1 MIKNIKLLLVMFLIA
16 ESTACLHAQE
26 KYTISCHAE
35 KALIDRYKH
44 DQISTIN
51 EYNQLIGRLNN
62 GTASKFEQK
71 CIFEFSV
78 PVKSSSY
85 PYGLQWLAGFVSKC
99 SKPLPIN
106 ASNAQLQVLAQ
117 DHLHAIIGKAHD
129 KAVFMDTAGIPE
141 NIKETV
147 IINRN
152 DLRRADSTKQ
162 LTEEQIVVE
171 LHNGRNKTLHRKV
184 ARTEYL
190 QALSYYHSIQFAQQ
204 EPKKYTHADS
214 TVQQRKRFCER
225 YLPMIQGEARAQQIT
240 RLKKENPIDTNPL
253 TNKFA
258 KACDVDLFTKLFDRI
273 A

>member
-1 MIKNIKLLLVMFLIA
+1 MIKNIKTFLLVCLIA
-16 ESTACLHAQE
+16 QSTGALHAQE
-26 KYTISCHAE
+26 AFTISCHAE

-44 DQISTIN
+44 DQIFAIN

-71 CIFEFSV
+71 CIVEFQA
-78 PVKSSSY
+78 PVKAQSY
-85 PYGLQWLAGFVSKC
+85 PYGLQWLAGFVTKYNKKLS
-99 SKPLPIN
+99 IT
-106 ASNAQLQVLAQ
+106 ASNNDLQILAQ

-162 LTEEQIVVE
+162 LTEQQIAVE
-171 LHNGRNKTLHRKV
+171 LHNGRNKNLPRKV

-190 QALSYYHSIQFAQQ
+190 QALSYYHTMQFVQQ

-214 TVQQRKRFCER
+214 TVAQRKRFCER
-225 YLPMIQGEARAQQIT
+225 YLPMIQGEARAQQIK
-240 RLKKENPIDTNPL
+240 RLKKENPVDTNPL

>member
-1 MIKNIKLLLVMFLIA
+1 MIKNIKLLLVMCLIA
-16 ESTACLHAQE
+16 QSTEALHACE
-26 KYTISCHAE
+26 SYKISCHAE

-44 DQISTIN
+44 DQIFAIN

-71 CIFEFSV
+71 CISDFSV
-78 PVKSSSY
+78 PVKATSY
-85 PYGLQWLAGFVSKC
+85 SYGLQWLAGFVTKY

-106 ASNAQLQVLAQ
+106 PSNAQLQLLAQ

-129 KAVFMDTAGIPE
+129 KAVFMDKAGIPA

-152 DLRRADSTKQ
+152 DLRRTDSTKQ
-162 LTEEQIVVE
+162 LTEQQIAVE
-171 LHNGRNKTLHRKV
+171 LHNGKNKKLHRKV

-190 QALSYYHSIQFAQQ
+190 QALSYYHTMQCAQQ

-214 TVQQRKRFCER
+214 TVAQRKKFCER
-225 YLPMIQGEARAQQIT
+225 YLPMIQGETRAQQIT
-240 RLKKENPIDTNPL
+240 RLKKENPVDTNPL
-253 TNKFA
+253 TNKFVRLLE
-258 KACDVDLFTKLFDRI
+258 VDRFKKLFDRI